1 MSGGEFNYIQ
11 DDIDEA
17 AVEIA
22 SVITGYK
29 QTCTPETIL
38 RLEETVNILGLAALM
53 LQRVDWFM
61 SGDDGEE
68 SFNRRWSDIVLAFQK
83 EHK

>member
-29 QTCTPETIL
+29 QTCTPETIFKTL
-38 RLEETVNILGLAALM
+38 KK
-53 LQRVDWFM
+53 Q
-61 SGDDGEE
+61 
-68 SFNRRWSDIVLAFQK
+68 
-83 EHK
+83 